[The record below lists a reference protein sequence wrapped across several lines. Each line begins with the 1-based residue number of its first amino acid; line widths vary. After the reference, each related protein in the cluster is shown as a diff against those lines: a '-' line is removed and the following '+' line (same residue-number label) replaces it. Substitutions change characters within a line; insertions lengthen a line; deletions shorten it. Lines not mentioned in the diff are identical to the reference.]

1 MHTFQKRA
9 LALIAAVA
17 VFCPAAGHAQ
27 DKPAVKIGAVLSMSG
42 PAAVFGI
49 PERDS
54 LNSLIKEGGGRMDG
68 RKVEF
73 VFCDDKTNP
82 TEASRCVTQL
92 ISDEKVV
99 AIIGPGTGS
108 GILAAGPVAQRL
120 QVPLLGP
127 AGTVAITDKNNAFF
141 PWIFRIAPNDT
152 AGMES
157 LWKQIVSKGAK
168 KVAIVYQEDAYGKF
182 GAEFAQKLSKDLG
195 FTIVESLGVPYT
207 ATDLTPQ
214 VTKFRN
220 AGAEAIFMQLSV
232 TSLGASFLKAVNEV
246 GLKVPLYANSGLA
259 QKGFIDA
266 AGPLGEG
273 VHVLSIGNVVYD
285 PTPPEQKLVAIM
297 SKNGFKPQGWGDLLA
312 GNGYMTIKAALSK
325 ISGPVTGQAMRDTIE
340 TLCGFETLSMGKG
353 CFSKDNHDGWA
364 ADATV
369 LTTIRSGQFRSD
381 AK

>member
-1 MHTFQKRA
+1 MYAITRRA
-9 LALIAAVA
+9 LALLAVA
-17 VFCPAAGHAQ
+17 AAFWPALGFSQ
-27 DKPAVKIGAVLSMSG
+27 GKPPVKIGAVFSMSG

-54 LNSLIKEGGGRMDG
+54 LNSLIKEYGGMMDG
-68 RKVEF
+68 RKVDF

-82 TEASRCVTQL
+82 TEAARCVTQL
-92 ISDEKVV
+92 VSDEKVV

-127 AGTVAITDKNNAFF
+127 AGTVAITDKNNAFY

-157 LWKQIVSKGAK
+157 LWRQIVRNGSK

-195 FTIVESLGVPYT
+195 FTIVESTGVPYT

-220 AGAEAIFMQLSV
+220 AGADAIFMQLSV

-246 GLKVPLYANSGLA
+246 GFKGPLYANSGLA
-259 QKGFIDA
+259 QRGFIDA

-273 VHVLSIGNVVYD
+273 VHVLSIGNIPYD
-285 PTPPEQKLVAIM
+285 PTPPEQKLAAILM
-297 SKNGFKPQGWGDLLA
+297 KNGYKPQGWGELLA
-312 GNGYMTIKAALSK
+312 ANGYMTIKAALNK
-325 ISGPVTGQAMRDTIE
+325 INGPVTGQAMRDTIE
-340 TLCGFETLSMGKG
+340 TLCGFETMTMGKG

-364 ADATV
+364 ADATI

>member
-1 MHTFQKRA
+1 MKAFHRGA
-9 LALIAAVA
+9 LAWIAAVA
-17 VFCPAAGHAQ
+17 ALLPFAGHAQ

-54 LNSLIKEGGGRMDG
+54 LNSLIKEGGGTMDG
-68 RKVEF
+68 RKVDF

-92 ISDEKVV
+92 INDEKVV

-108 GILAAGPVAQRL
+108 GILAAGPIAQRL

-127 AGTVAITDKNNAFF
+127 AGTVAITDKANAFF

-157 LWKQIVSKGAK
+157 LWKQIVAKGAK

-195 FTIVESLGVPYT
+195 FTIVESAGVPYT

-220 AGAEAIFMQLSV
+220 AGAEAVFMQLSV

-266 AGPLGEG
+266 AGPLGDG
-273 VHVLSIGNVVYD
+273 VRVLSIGNVVYD

-297 SKNGFKPQGWGDLLA
+297 AKNGAKPQGWGDLLA
-312 GNGYMTIKAALSK
+312 GNGYMTIKAALAR
-325 ISGPVTGQAMRDTIE
+325 ISGPVTGEKMRDTIE
-340 TLCGFETLSMGKG
+340 SLCGFETLSMGKG

-364 ADATV
+364 ADALV
-369 LTTIRSGQFRSD
+369 LTTIRGGQFRSD